1 MGILLLPQT
10 YEMPSKEIFRIRNC
24 IHVTAVILHFHLEVM
39 SKSVSL
45 KILGLK
51 LLKLDCLI
59 R

>member
-10 YEMPSKEIFRIRNC
+10 YEMPSKEILQIRNC
-24 IHVTAVILHFHLEVM
+24 IHVTVILHFHLEVM

>member
-24 IHVTAVILHFHLEVM
+24 IHVTVILHFRLEVM